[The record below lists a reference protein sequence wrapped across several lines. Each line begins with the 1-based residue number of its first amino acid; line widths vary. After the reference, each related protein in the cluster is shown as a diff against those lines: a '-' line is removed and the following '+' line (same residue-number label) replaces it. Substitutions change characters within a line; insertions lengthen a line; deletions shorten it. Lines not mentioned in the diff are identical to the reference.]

1 MPILL
6 RRQPTTTRCQAVVIA
21 GAAAALMTAP
31 CSSAG
36 SRVSSASSGPPC
48 SSSVSAAT
56 RRQAAVVVY
65 ELPAAAADVTVCK
78 VEGGQLML
86 PSTFPYF
93 ILVALEVG
101 GLFRGLLLLLL
112 YSLYPVLLL
121 LGHGRATKLMV
132 MVSFADVRKE
142 DGSSSFR
149 VGSAVMPKLFLEDP
163 SILHLLFPHPHTA
176 AYHAVVIVLLPS
188 PTIHSPLGSRRP
200 FRLPLRSSRRSS
212 VPPLFGN
219 LAGVPTLAGAAV
231 AARRRGGNDLR
242 RWIWRRRPREGRIR
256 RPRKEL
262 GSRRRAA
269 GTVTACSGGSG
280 GAVAEAEDSGAPET
294 EGPSGRPAARRWRS
308 RGGGPAWMGSVEVAV
323 TWYGGGRESMRG
335 GSGKGVNARG
345 FRRGWRRG
353 SHCGGS
359 SPPAARCS
367 ARRKRLPRTSTSR
380 WR

>member
-1 MPILL
+1 
-6 RRQPTTTRCQAVVIA
+6 
-21 GAAAALMTAP
+21 
-31 CSSAG
+31 
-36 SRVSSASSGPPC
+36 
-48 SSSVSAAT
+48 
-56 RRQAAVVVY
+56 
-65 ELPAAAADVTVCK
+65 
-78 VEGGQLML
+78 
-86 PSTFPYF
+86 
-93 ILVALEVG
+93 
-101 GLFRGLLLLLL
+101 
-112 YSLYPVLLL
+112 
-121 LGHGRATKLMV
+121 MV

-149 VGSAVMPKLFLEDP
+149 VGSAVMPKLFLEDVSAEP

-380 WR
+380 YIHPTRFPNLPSPS